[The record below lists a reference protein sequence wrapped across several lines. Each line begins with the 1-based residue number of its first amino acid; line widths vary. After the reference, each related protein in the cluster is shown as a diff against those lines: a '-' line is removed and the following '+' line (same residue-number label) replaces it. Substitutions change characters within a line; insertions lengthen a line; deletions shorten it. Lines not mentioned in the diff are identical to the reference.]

1 MEKNKNT
8 HAYNASIKRLTL
20 LAKMLH
26 PELKRIP
33 NAMVGPKNPEKYK
46 EWEKKHGRK
55 LTKATI
61 RYFAERPEFTETRST
76 TRVVNEG
83 ANANAMPKDSVKI

>member
-1 MEKNKNT
+1 MENKQNL
-8 HAYNASIKRLTL
+8 HAQQAAIKRLTL
-20 LAKMLH
+20 LAKSLH

-33 NAMVGPKNPEKYK
+33 NAMTGPKNPERLK

-61 RYFAERPEFTETRST
+61 RYFVERPEFTETRAD
-76 TRVVNEG
+76 TRAMKELG
-83 ANANAMPKDSVKI
+83 EANKNTNI